1 MSARTVAISSLGAIL
16 LLSAIAQAAF
26 TVQPDKENVVSNRIM
41 GAWRVDGAATERL
54 GGGKSSGLDSVSF
67 RADSRVAERIPEKYG
82 KFLDGRRIYAAGR
95 LTLKGKDHPFILI
108 VHAGN
113 PHVVWFR
120 ERDGDPMGDAESFN
134 VMLAAGRDAS
144 TDMLFIGQDIGISPF
159 AVYRRAAHT
168 AQKLVPQTR
177 AVDAWIRSVK
187 RGNLGAYKVAHSE
200 RMRKMY
206 EKSGWEK
213 GLKAHQA
220 AFQKAFGDYTLGDFK
235 YTFEGNAQRGR
246 VKVSF
251 RGTPM
256 ANMTLVNEKGRWRID
271 EK

>member
-1 MSARTVAISSLGAIL
+1 MSVRTAIVSFLGLVL
-16 LLSAIAQAAF
+16 LLSAAQAAF
-26 TVQPDKENVVSNRIM
+26 TVQPDKRNVVSNRMM
-41 GAWRVDGAATERL
+41 GAWQVDRSATERL
-54 GGGKSSGLDSVSF
+54 LGRKSSGLDSVSF
-67 RADSRVAERIPEKYG
+67 RARSDVVGRVPEKYG
-82 KFLDGRRIYAAGR
+82 KFLDGKRIYAAGL

-159 AVYRRAAHT
+159 AVYRRAART

-177 AVDAWIRSVK
+177 AVDAWIRAVK
-187 RGNLGAYKVAHSE
+187 RGDLGAYKVAHSA
-200 RMRKMY
+200 RMRKVY

-213 GLKAHQA
+213 GLKAHQT
-220 AFQKAFGDYTLGDFK
+220 AFQRAFGDYTLGDFK
-235 YTFEGNAQRGR
+235 YAFEGNAQRGR

-251 RGTPM
+251 RGTAM
-256 ANMTLVNEKGRWRID
+256 SNMSIVNEKGRWRID
-271 EK
+271 EH